1 MLLSIVVQVFYHFD
15 VSLELTV
22 LGSGNYAP
30 GRGRTVRNPAG
41 YAVRAGDDLVLL
53 DLGFGNVRQLAR
65 AGLRAE
71 EVTDVFLTHR
81 HPDHCGDLPALLFA
95 FHGGPHP
102 KPRRERLRVWGP
114 AGTSELVAG
123 LCRVW
128 KPWLDPRG
136 YALEVR
142 ELADGGEVQGL
153 GWVVEARSV
162 RHTTAAL
169 AYRLSRGSSSL
180 VYSGDMEFDPGFAR
194 FAAACDLLLIECTS
208 DSDDAV
214 PGHLSANQ
222 ALRLSR
228 EAGAGKT
235 LLTHLSDA
243 SAAAAA
249 RLIAGDPCVALAKDL
264 LRRKF

>member
-1 MLLSIVVQVFYHFD
+1 MLLYKD
-15 VSLELTV
+15 VWCILSFAMSLELTV
-22 LGSGNYAP
+22 LGSGNYAA
-30 GRGRTVRNPAG
+30 GLGKTVRNPAG
-41 YAVRAGDDLVLL
+41 YAVRAGDDLVLF

-71 EVTDVFLTHR
+71 AVTDVFLTHR

-102 KPRRERLRVWGP
+102 KPRGERLRVWGP
-114 AGTSELVAG
+114 AGTIDLVSG
-123 LCRVW
+123 LCKVW
-128 KPWLDPRG
+128 KPWLDPHG

-142 ELADGGEVQGL
+142 ELADGAEVQGA
-153 GWVVEARSV
+153 GWVVETHSV

-194 FAAACDLLLIECTS
+194 FAVSCDLLLIECTS
-208 DSDDAV
+208 DADDSV
-214 PGHLSANQ
+214 PGHLSPAQ

-228 EAGAGKT
+228 EARAGET

-243 SAAAAA
+243 SAAAAQ
-249 RLIAGDPCVALAKDL
+249 RLIAGDPCVALAEDL
-264 LRRKF
+264 MRRKI